1 MDLPFAGKPPPFG
14 SRWTGPCNE
23 IIALVAVLLLTVFSW
38 QMINGVATALYRQY
52 EVLGDPPLAP
62 IVVAGPELGQT
73 DPPARPP
80 SQLGHIGYF
89 WSERAFHYRC
99 ALMFAIDDYQD
110 PGVLALDTWQQHP
123 DGVNAWR
130 EYALLMEPVYGFLY
144 RLAGDQARPFVEF
157 LLRLVPLIH
166 VLIFFPLYAVA
177 RALGCRRLLAVLGV
191 VFYATCTLGFVRMT
205 GSLLL
210 KEDFALLCLAVFL
223 AVHFWAW
230 RRWSVWLVVLAAV
243 LLVPV
248 LAAWHLSQFLIL
260 VVVLSA
266 AISWVLAGRK
276 EAPAKGKIPFSVLMP
291 AAYTLAGLVAGFTP
305 SLLARGFFLS
315 VPMSILYAWT
325 ITAVVAHRRKGWGN
339 STPFRFLVLA
349 GLVVVLGALVFLNR
363 GYMGDYNHVFGL
375 FIQKIVHGFRLPDD
389 PGLLPFN
396 SRVFWAP
403 PFNTTTWGDIWS
415 KLGFHVAVLAP
426 VLIWCFWTILLRTT
440 DVLHRSFLMTVP
452 AYLAAYLMIE
462 RLGIVFLLFAAVT
475 VAMAAEWLVRRMT
488 SSPESRALPVVVGLL
503 MISPVLNLNGN
514 LGDMVKITRSVRQ
527 GHEVR
532 LEASDQALWE
542 SWAGMFSWL
551 TVHTPGPGSQL
562 SGTAAVFLGEIGVSP
577 QLLLYTG
584 RPIVLNSQFE
594 NAEIRGRYRRFLE
607 ALYATDEM
615 VLWEFARE
623 HGADYIFINRN
634 FATWTGPGSS
644 PFLAGVTGNLGLEMN
659 VVKMH
664 FRPEE
669 LSGFIPVYDNEYY
682 RILRV
687 LPVVRQPAPVPWQSD
702 FNSWWRLENFRIQ
715 DGELVDLATD
725 RRRLDTFEA
734 ALSDLQDRQRNILAA
749 VEKRWRSS
757 RGSGARRSDLMLLH
771 RQLVQALLD
780 QMLPG
785 ASDGTEVG
793 RLANT
798 IRARLSEIDPLSG
811 QPLEAALTALAN
823 GTDGWLD
830 QLSSHVGEPVQ
841 HATCG
846 QLFALSGRY
855 PEAADQFG
863 LASAFFPEPDQG
875 AFWQGPQKTQIR
887 LWQEVVWWNIAAG
900 RNGRARELAH
910 RYAVHARPASRE
922 EAFFLK
928 VAAISWEFE

>member
-1 MDLPFAGKPPPFG
+1 MDLPFAGKTPSFG
-14 SRWTGPCNE
+14 PGLTGPRNE
-23 IIALVAVLLLTVFSW
+23 IIALAAVLLLAVLSW

-52 EVLGDPPLAP
+52 EVLGDPALVL
-62 IVVAGPELGQT
+62 IEVAGPELGQKG
-73 DPPARPP
+73 PPARPP
-80 SQLGHIGYF
+80 SQLGHVGYF

-99 ALMFAIDDYQD
+99 ALMFAVNDYQD
-110 PGVLALDTWQQHP
+110 PAVLSRDTWQQHP

-130 EYALLMEPVYGFLY
+130 QYALLMEPVYGFLY

-166 VLIFFPLYAVA
+166 VLIFFPLYGVA

-230 RRWSVWLVVLAAV
+230 RRESLPLAVLAAV

-248 LAAWHLSQFLIL
+248 LAAWHLSQFLVL
-260 VVVLSA
+260 VVVLAA
-266 AISWVLAGRK
+266 AIGWTFIARK
-276 EAPAKGKIPFSVLMP
+276 EAPAKGRIPFSILMP
-291 AAYTLAGLVAGFTP
+291 AAYTLAGLAAGFTP

-315 VPMSILYAWT
+315 LPMAVLYAWT
-325 ITAVVAHRRKGWGN
+325 ITAVAAHRRRGLGN
-339 STPFRFLVLA
+339 SIPLRFLVFA
-349 GLVVVLGALVFLNR
+349 GLVVVLGGLVFLNR
-363 GYMGDYNHVFGL
+363 GYTGDYNHVFGL
-375 FIQKIVHGFRLPDD
+375 FVQKIVHGFRLPDD
-389 PGLLPFN
+389 PGLLPFD

-403 PFNTTTWGDIWS
+403 PFNTPTWGEIWA
-415 KLGFHVAVLAP
+415 KLGFHIAVLLP
-426 VLIWCFWTILLRTT
+426 VLIWCIWTILRRTT
-440 DVLHRSFLMTVP
+440 DALHRSFLMTVP

-475 VAMAAEWLVRRMT
+475 VAMAGEWLVRRMT
-488 SSPESRALPVVVGLL
+488 SRAGSGALPVVVGLL

-514 LGDMVKITRSVRQ
+514 LGDMIKITREVRQ

-542 SWAGMFSWL
+542 SWSGMFTWL
-551 TVHTPGPGSQL
+551 TVHTPGPGSRL
-562 SGTAAVFLGEIGVSP
+562 PGSAAAVLGEIGVST

-594 NAEIRGRYRRFLE
+594 NAEIRDRYRRFLE
-607 ALYATDEM
+607 ALYSTDEM
-615 VLWEFARE
+615 VLWEFAKQY
-623 HGADYIFINRN
+623 GADYIFINRN
-634 FATWTGPGSS
+634 FATRTGPGSS

-664 FRPEE
+664 FRPEV
-669 LSGFIPVYDNEYY
+669 LSRFTPVYDNEYY

-687 LPVVRQPAPVPWQSD
+687 LPEARKRPSMAWKSD
-702 FNSWWRLENFRIQ
+702 FNSWWQLENFRVQ
-715 DGELVDLATD
+715 EGDLVDLAGD
-725 RRRLDTFEA
+725 RERLGTFEVV
-734 ALSDLQDRQRNILAA
+734 LSDLQDRQRDILAA
-749 VEKRWRSS
+749 VEKHWQSS
-757 RGSGARRSDLMLLH
+757 HGTGARRPDLMLLH
-771 RQLVQALLD
+771 RKYVQALLD
-780 QMLPG
+780 RMSPG
-785 ASDGTEVG
+785 AGGDSKVG

-811 QPLEAALTALAN
+811 QPLETALATLAY

-830 QLSSHVGEPVQ
+830 QLSSHAGEPLH

-846 QLFALSGRY
+846 QLLALSGRY
-855 PEAADQFG
+855 AEAADQFG
-863 LASAFFPEPDQG
+863 LASAFFPEPGQG
-875 AFWQGPQKTQIR
+875 TSRQRPQEMQIR
-887 LWQEVVWWNIAAG
+887 LWQEEVWWNIAAAK
-900 RNGRARELAH
+900 NGRARDLAR
-910 RYAVHARPASRE
+910 RYAVHTRPASPE
-922 EAFFLK
+922 GAFFLK
-928 VAAISWEFE
+928 VEAIPWEYE